1 MFFNPQKEDAK
12 EVASGIINTF
22 RVGLLK
28 AKYRPVA
35 GEFELPKTIFKDI
48 YVLGFIVGF
57 TTSCLYGLL
66 KGKKWTSNQS
76 KVEDFIFEVYK
87 ALGMSKDEQEV
98 CIRLTGDEDYKKKS
112 DKSGDFDKGAS
123 DARTMFGA
131 TYGLL
136 RDDDPDPV
144 LKQARE
150 VAEKSPNVLG
160 AETPETK
167 LHFAIGQLT
176 IWKHLKQTYG
186 EEVSFK
192 KNEQQREDGVVEVDK
207 KTERAP
213 SEKNQKEERKK
224 WETRVFRNLKLLFDI
239 DIGQIRADI
248 RPTRTKDY
256 DELDR
261 LLSGLW
267 IDDISSLVSTLTVV
281 DNLHEG
287 GLLLKPMKHFDYD
300 DMIKHYKKCKTI
312 IELNQLDDG
321 QIPFVYFGEVAFL
334 PHIDNVIERLQED
347 IEYDE
352 NDKTDSEKLISEI
365 FCSHRRLMRCAKNCL
380 SDEKKTSSNPFRW
393 TEAMFLHS
401 RKLDDYLKKLG
412 RLKGIDYPDAVM
424 EVLLCENS
432 FPKVIQQKIY
442 NEIKACGAKGLDD
455 NDVVKRLVLKD
466 FGKLK

>member
-1 MFFNPQKEDAK
+1 MSSKLGAIH
-12 EVASGIINTF
+12 SGIMNTF

-28 AKYRPVA
+28 TKYYAVA
-35 GEFELPKTIFKDI
+35 DELKLPKTIFKDI

-66 KGKKWTSNQS
+66 KGKKWAGNQR
-76 KVEDFIFEVYK
+76 KVEDFILEVYV
-87 ALGMSKDEQEV
+87 ALGMSKDEQDV
-98 CIRLTGDEDYKKKS
+98 CIQLAGDEDYKKNS

-239 DIGQIRADI
+239 DIGQIRTDI

-321 QIPFVYFGEVAFL
+321 QIPFVYFGEGAFL
-334 PHIDNVIERLQED
+334 LHIDDVIERLFWS
-347 IEYDE
+347 
-352 NDKTDSEKLISEI
+352 T
-365 FCSHRRLMRCAKNCL
+365 
-380 SDEKKTSSNPFRW
+380 
-393 TEAMFLHS
+393 
-401 RKLDDYLKKLG
+401 
-412 RLKGIDYPDAVM
+412 
-424 EVLLCENS
+424 
-432 FPKVIQQKIY
+432 
-442 NEIKACGAKGLDD
+442 
-455 NDVVKRLVLKD
+455 
-466 FGKLK
+466 

>member
-28 AKYRPVA
+28 TKYYAVA
-35 GEFELPKTIFKDI
+35 DELKLPKTIFKDI

-66 KGKKWTSNQS
+66 KGKKWAGNQR
-76 KVEDFIFEVYK
+76 KVEDFILEVYM
-87 ALGMSKDEQEV
+87 ALGMSKDEQDV
-98 CIRLTGDEDYKKKS
+98 CIQLAGDEDYKNNS

-136 RDDDPDPV
+136 REDDPDPV
-144 LKQARE
+144 LKKARD
-150 VAEKSPNVLG
+150 VAEKSPNVFG
-160 AETPETK
+160 DETPETK

-186 EEVSFK
+186 EQVSFK

-207 KTERAP
+207 KTESAP
-213 SEKNQKEERKK
+213 SETNQKEERKK
-224 WETRVFRNLKLLFDI
+224 WEERVFRNLHLLFDI
-239 DIGQIRADI
+239 DIGEIREDI
-248 RPTRTKDY
+248 RPTKTKNY
-256 DELDR
+256 DELDK

-267 IDDISSLVSTLTVV
+267 LDDISSLVSTLTVV
-281 DNLHEG
+281 DYLHEG
-287 GLLLKPMKHFDYD
+287 GLLLKPVKHFDYD

-312 IELNQLDDG
+312 IELNKLDDT
-321 QIPFVYFGEVAFL
+321 QIPFVYFGEGAFL
-334 PHIDNVIERLQED
+334 LHIDDVIERLQED

-352 NDKTDSEKLISEI
+352 NNKTDSEKLISEI
-365 FCSHRRLMRCAKNCL
+365 FYCHRMVMGCAKNCL
-380 SDEKKTSSNPFRW
+380 SDEKKLSFNPHWW
-393 TEAMFLHS
+393 TEKMFLHS

-424 EVLLCENS
+424 EVLLCEKS

-442 NEIKACGAKGLDD
+442 NEIKVSGAKGLDD